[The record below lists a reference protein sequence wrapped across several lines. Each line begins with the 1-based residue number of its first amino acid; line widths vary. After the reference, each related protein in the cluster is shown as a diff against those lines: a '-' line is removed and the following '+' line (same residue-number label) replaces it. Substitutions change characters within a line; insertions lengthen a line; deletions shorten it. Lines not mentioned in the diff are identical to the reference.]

1 MILMYY
7 VGNIPCVETDIR
19 HFGIPGMKWGQRR
32 FQNTDGT
39 YTPQGLAR
47 YFGGVGEAIQKKSSL
62 LRGSKE
68 VYGASRTSSNAAG
81 TTRKFLS
88 KAKSGAGGPNNY
100 GQLGF
105 EKGFGNLQ
113 KARNSNGKSMS
124 LRTVQTAVGDKIR
137 SAGDRIRGMMPQ
149 NMMNGQKSR
158 MDNRAF
164 GGQIRMTNDH
174 NNKPSG
180 YSFLGLAKSRKGEHG
195 KFFDT
200 DMRNHGK
207 SGIPEASQN
216 WRDMMSDRS
225 SGKNLASN
233 GKSAF
238 NSFKQKA
245 SVAVNNIVSNP
256 RNMKIA
262 VGVLA
267 GTAAVGVGI
276 AVARRIAKKNAAKKS
291 KKE

>member
-1 MILMYY
+1 MYY
-7 VGNIPCVETDIR
+7 IGNIPCVETDIR

-62 LRGSKE
+62 MRGSKE
-68 VYGASRTSSNAAG
+68 VYGASRTSSNAGA
-81 TTRKFLS
+81 TRKFLS
-88 KAKSGAGGPNNY
+88 KARSGAGGPNNY

-105 EKGFGNLQ
+105 EKGFGNMQ

-200 DMRNHGK
+200 DMRNHG
-207 SGIPEASQN
+207 
-216 WRDMMSDRS
+216 
-225 SGKNLASN
+225 NLSSN